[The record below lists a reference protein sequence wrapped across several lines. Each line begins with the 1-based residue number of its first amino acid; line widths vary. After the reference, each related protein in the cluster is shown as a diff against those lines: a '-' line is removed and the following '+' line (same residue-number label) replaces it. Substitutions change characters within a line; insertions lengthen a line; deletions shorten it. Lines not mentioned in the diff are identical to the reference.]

1 MEKQPCVYI
10 MTNRRRGTLYVG
22 VTASLLHR
30 AWQHRTGM
38 VQGFTRKYNLHRLV
52 YFEFHATFSDAIL
65 REKAL
70 KRWRRAWKIE
80 LVESKNPQWED
91 LFGVLTE

>member
-1 MEKQPCVYI
+1 MAKQPCVYI

-22 VTASLLHR
+22 VTSSLLHR
-30 AWQHRTGM
+30 AWQHKGGM
-38 VQGFTRKYNLHRLV
+38 IEGFTKKYRLHRLV

-70 KRWRRAWKIE
+70 KRWRRDWKIG
-80 LVESKNPQWED
+80 LIESVNPTWRD
-91 LFGVLTE
+91 LFGGLTE